1 MISMKTPLAIAVA
14 GATHAKTLTGALVG
28 AVVTGGLL
36 LTGCGTD
43 CRALMRNAEFEFTQ
57 RNFARAEQ
65 LFDEAY
71 KADPAK
77 CSEARER
84 RAEALRFLER

>member
-1 MISMKTPLAIAVA
+1 MRYFRKVGVA
-14 GATHAKTLTGALVG
+14 TRSAG
-28 AVVTGGLL
+28 VVAMMMTGLL
-36 LTGCGTD
+36 VTGCGKD
-43 CRALMRNAEFEFTQ
+43 CRALMRDAEFEFTQ

-77 CSEARER
+77 CPDAQDR
-84 RAEALRFLER
+84 RAEALKFLHR

>member
-1 MISMKTPLAIAVA
+1 MTRIKILKSVTV
-14 GATHAKTLTGALVG
+14 T

-43 CRALMRNAEFEFTQ
+43 CRALMRDAEFEFTQ

>member
-1 MISMKTPLAIAVA
+1 MIRNKLMAAA
-14 GATHAKTLTGALVG
+14 
-28 AVVTGGLL
+28 GGLL
-36 LTGCGTD
+36 GLVMTGCGKD
-43 CRALMRNAEFEFTQ
+43 CRALMRDAEFEFTQ

-77 CSEARER
+77 CADAQDR
-84 RAEALRFLER
+84 RAEALRFLGR